1 MNYEYRTEPA
11 LGMTLLPEKFE
22 PLLKM
27 LGEDGWEL
35 VSVDSGRAYLKRPI
49 VKGKPSGCAKMC
61 ANCKCFAP
69 QSDKEASL
77 DSAGWCS
84 DWKVAMLASGSCEKF
99 SEKEVGTVKSLP
111 LGAVAPDDESAWH
124 WQARTE
130 LGEKR
135 VEAVTD
141 LVAGVQAPQHRH
153 RVVVI
158 RDKNGNVVRGKAEM
172 VNGHSHTISFMGM
185 TDEADGHTHTFEIP
199 QR

>member
-1 MNYEYRTEPA
+1 
-11 LGMTLLPEKFE
+11 MTLVPEKFDA
-22 PLLKM
+22 LLKM
-27 LGEDGWEL
+27 MGEEGWDL

-49 VKGKPSGCAKMC
+49 VKSKPYGCAKMC
-61 ANCKCFAP
+61 ANCKCFSA

-77 DSAGWCS
+77 ESAGWCS
-84 DWKVAMLASGSCEKF
+84 DWKLAMSASGSCEKF
-99 SEKEVGTVKSLP
+99 VEKEMVGTVKSLP
-111 LGAVAPDDESAWH
+111 ADESSAWH

-153 RVVVI
+153 RVIVI
-158 RDKNGNVVRGKAEM
+158 RDKNGNVVRGKAES